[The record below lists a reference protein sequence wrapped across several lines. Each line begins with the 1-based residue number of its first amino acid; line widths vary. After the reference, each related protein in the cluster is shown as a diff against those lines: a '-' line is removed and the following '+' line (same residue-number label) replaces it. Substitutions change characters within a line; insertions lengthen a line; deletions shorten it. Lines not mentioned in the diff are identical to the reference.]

1 MIVLDNVYKI
11 EGSQLKPDSATGD
24 MSCVDFEIDVEV
36 DPKSSIK
43 PGLEVGEV
51 DRTDPLGWGYKLV
64 MMDYLCD
71 RGWEFFNVME
81 TPPQVDEIPESLFQ
95 ECYVTNP
102 YSPHSG
108 GLFSSRWRR
117 VGGG

>member
-1 MIVLDNVYKI
+1 MIVLEDSYPVY
-11 EGSQLKPDSATGD
+11 GTQLKRDSVTGES
-24 MSCVDFEIDVEV
+24 SCVDFEIDVEV
-36 DPKSSIK
+36 DPMSAIK

-51 DRTDPLGWGYKLV
+51 DQSDPLGWGYKLV

-81 TPPQVDEIPESLFQ
+81 TPPQVEEIPESLLQ
-95 ECYVTNP
+95 ECVMDRY
-102 YSPHSG
+102 YPHTG
-108 GLFSSRWRR
+108 GQFSSRWRR